1 MSLEHMSSRRLL
13 WVGVDNGVQ
22 SGRSEILLLQSL
34 WGKQEHAWAAW
45 SYKMGCA
52 CCLCRRALL
61 PPSSLCK
68 CGEAP
73 YTGLMGWLCIA
84 QPVD

>member
-34 WGKQEHAWAAW
+34 WGTPQQ
-45 SYKMGCA
+45 
-52 CCLCRRALL
+52 L
-61 PPSSLCK
+61 
-68 CGEAP
+68 
-73 YTGLMGWLCIA
+73 
-84 QPVD
+84 V